1 MNTKRRNT
9 PFPPTRQQGVALVVS
24 LILLVVITLLSVT
37 AMRSANLDTKI
48 TVNHQHKQLAF
59 QAAENAL
66 TKLTSLPM
74 TDPEMKNLNVPGQIE
89 DTPETTTSW
98 FSSTGTDEAPAP
110 DLSADI
116 TMDYVE
122 KSAPGKYK
130 FSGFGLNIITHIYQA
145 EAIGSVTGTNATA
158 RNRMQVALLR
168 E

>member
-1 MNTKRRNT
+1 MTTIPHNMA
-9 PFPPTRQQGVALVVS
+9 FHHSRQQGVALVVS
-24 LILLVVITLLSVT
+24 LILLTVITLLSIT
-37 AMRSANLDTKI
+37 AMRSANLDTRI

-74 TDPEMKNLNVPGQIE
+74 TDPEMKNLNVPGNIE
-89 DTPETTTSW
+89 DGPKTTALW
-98 FSSTGTDEAPAP
+98 FESTDDNSNSP
-110 DLSADI
+110 DLAADL

-130 FSGFGLNIITHIYQA
+130 FSGFGLKIITHIYQA
-145 EAIGSVTGTNATA
+145 EAAGSVAGTNARA